1 MSASFG
7 PIPPVPSVPDGSFGE
22 STTIMEGTGRKRKRY
37 NTFRASSNPLP
48 PKRSLRRHI
57 KTSVSAIQ
65 RCNEPKS
72 TTDSE
77 SRSSQDESFVL
88 TADKNLEVTFQ
99 DHRSTDYLDLLE
111 ENSGVE
117 ISDELPSFPVH
128 ETSLQHGHKFQD
140 LEFVYIDQDET
151 DSQMNDYEV
160 VSEITATDANKSDT
174 PIEDDDPPVYPSCPL
189 RLSESVLLI
198 MTLAIR
204 HKLTGEAL
212 ADVIKL
218 IDLHCI
224 PGTQNCSVKTLRE
237 LKSYFVNSKE
247 KLDLFYYCNCCFG
260 LITTECTVCPICS
273 TDLSSSSAKK
283 YFVVLPIEHQLS
295 KFFSREYLA
304 YKCKLKIVKH
314 DKLKLL
320 FLGKVE

>member
-1 MSASFG
+1 MTPKPSCENAERSPQKYRQSPPPSCEIPHY
-7 PIPPVPSVPDGSFGE
+7 PIRCLLLSVPFPQFLPYPDGSFGE
-22 STTIMEGTGRKRKRY
+22 STTIMAGTGRKRKRY

-189 RLSESVLLI
+189 
-198 MTLAIR
+198 
-204 HKLTGEAL
+204 LTAVGKCL
-212 ADVIKL
+212 TYHDI
-218 IDLHCI
+218 
-224 PGTQNCSVKTLRE
+224 S
-237 LKSYFVNSKE
+237 NS
-247 KLDLFYYCNCCFG
+247 
-260 LITTECTVCPICS
+260 
-273 TDLSSSSAKK
+273 A
-283 YFVVLPIEHQLS
+283 
-295 KFFSREYLA
+295 
-304 YKCKLKIVKH
+304 
-314 DKLKLL
+314 
-320 FLGKVE
+320 